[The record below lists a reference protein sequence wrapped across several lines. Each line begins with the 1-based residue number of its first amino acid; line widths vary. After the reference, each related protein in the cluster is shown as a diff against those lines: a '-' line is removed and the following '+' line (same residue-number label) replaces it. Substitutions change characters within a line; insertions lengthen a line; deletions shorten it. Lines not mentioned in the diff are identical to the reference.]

1 MGDCRAHSFGRRRV
15 SRARW
20 CRESAPVR
28 FRVRCGTDEHQLEW
42 RAGRLRSIDH
52 DLTAEAVFVAL
63 GGRRCECLKLFGAL
77 RARRVDELPH
87 TLRNLIE
94 TAQVRR
100 AELSP
105 PEPHWPQRTALSNA
119 RDHPEEDDEQLAFG
133 SANDCAEPRRIAAA
147 TVRHAQ
153 LAADAA
159 LEHTL
164 QHGIFPYRPGPRR
177 HITVWT
183 PAIRRGSMTPNAAGI
198 ITPEGILLRVHLRP
212 TWVRDIWANG
222 FATPSGAFVLD
233 LIEPHRDGTPPRV
246 RYIAWQTSS
255 RNRKHATATIQR
267 GLLIRTARTWHLEP
281 ETQHG
286 RKHAERS
293 RLQRT

>member
-1 MGDCRAHSFGRRRV
+1 M

-28 FRVRCGTDEHQLEW
+28 IRVRCGTDVHQLEW

-87 TLRNLIE
+87 ALRNLIE
-94 TAQVRR
+94 TAHVRR
-100 AELSP
+100 VELSP
-105 PEPHWPQRTALSNA
+105 PEPQWPQRPALNNDRSE
-119 RDHPEEDDEQLAFG
+119 PEEDDDQLAFA
-133 SANDCAEPRRIAAA
+133 SPADRNQSIRIATA

-153 LAADAA
+153 LAAQTAID
-159 LEHTL
+159 HTL

-183 PAIRRGSMTPNAAGI
+183 PATPRAAMTPKAAGL
-198 ITPEGILLRVHLRP
+198 ITPDGILLRVHLRP

-222 FATPSGAFVLD
+222 FATPSGAFVID
-233 LIEPHRDGTPPRV
+233 LIEPHRDGTPPCV
-246 RYIAWQTSS
+246 RYISWQTSP
-255 RNRKHATATIQR
+255 RNRKHATATIER
-267 GLLIRTARTWHLEP
+267 GRLFRTARTWHLEP
-281 ETQHG
+281 ETQ
-286 RKHAERS
+286 R
-293 RLQRT
+293 RTDPARTRC